1 MKERELKFK
10 LEQEIKIG
18 KLTAII
24 TGFEIKTES
33 IPVGGR
39 MEYRY
44 TSDDIVYRV
53 YMGGGQYVELNEYT
67 LLKMVK

>member
-10 LEQEIKIG
+10 LEQEIQIG

-24 TGFEIKTES
+24 TGFKMETES
-33 IPVGGR
+33 RPVDGR
-39 MEYRY
+39 MEYGY
-44 TSDDIVYRV
+44 TSADIVYRV